1 MRSNTVCAVLVATV
15 PLSWS
20 LATPASQPR
29 VKPTPCNRIC
39 RYNSNFF
46 DGEVCI
52 GCFRD
57 THEISN
63 WVSMTSQEK
72 SYALEDAAERSVSAS
87 FDGSISEEE
96 LRCQANGWLG
106 IVDSTA
112 KQNNKRP
119 TPTVSIESEE
129 NVLPTPKS
137 SAGIPPTPCTRICRY
152 NAEFYGGSV
161 CIGCFR
167 DSFEIGTW
175 GSMGPIEK
183 MYALEDAAGRCEET
197 SNIEQFEGGISRQ
210 ELLRQAKLWEKHTN
224 GSSSWEEFNI
234 KTGQSMPETNRY
246 ETFLEGDSVI
256 LLEKM
261 VSHVESTAIKEAATA
276 IASRGRRKR
285 LDAGMADES
294 LVRIPAL
301 ASAERAS
308 NSNTPCAEPFESDI
322 DGILNGML
330 ARVCELLDSEHRPM
344 IDNLFGEGSSL
355 HTLFHSGELAFS
367 SREPAVNVYTKGG
380 SFRPHQ
386 DGQKLTVLIPLSS
399 INEFEGG
406 GTAFWSSDS
415 RGHRV
420 EGASFE
426 LRPDCGTVILFV
438 GHVTHA
444 GVAVEDGDRIV
455 FVASFSAKATS
466 LE

>member
-1 MRSNTVCAVLVATV
+1 VCAVLVSIV

-57 THEISN
+57 SHEISN

-72 SYALEDAAERSVSAS
+72 SYALEDAAERSVLAS

-106 IVDSTA
+106 REDSSTA
-112 KQNNKRP
+112 EQNDKRP
-119 TPTVSIESEE
+119 TPVVSMKIEE
-129 NVLPTPKS
+129 NVLPKS
-137 SAGIPPTPCTRICRY
+137 STGIPPTPCTRICRY
-152 NAEFYGGSV
+152 NAEFFGGSV

-210 ELLRQAKLWEKHTN
+210 ELLRQAKVWEKHTN
-224 GSSSWEEFNI
+224 GSWEEFDI
-234 KTGQSMPETNRY
+234 KTSQSMPENNGY

-256 LLEKM
+256 LLEKV
-261 VSHVESTAIKEAATA
+261 VSHAESSAIKEAAKA
-276 IASRGRRKR
+276 IASRERRKR
-285 LDAGMADES
+285 QEAGMADEG

-301 ASAERAS
+301 ASAARAS
-308 NSNTPCAEPFESDI
+308 NSNTPCAESFDSDI
-322 DGILNGML
+322 DGVLNGIL

-344 IDNLFGEGSSL
+344 IDNLFGEDSSL
-355 HTLFHSGELAFS
+355 HTLFHSDELAFS

-420 EGASFE
+420 EGASIE

-455 FVASFSAKATS
+455 FVASFSPKATS
-466 LE
+466 L